1 MFYLSCMVTTKS
13 IPQKDTCKKKRKKS
27 KHINIEK
34 IFKLQGKTVRENMAK
49 NTTIL

>member
-13 IPQKDTCKKKRKKS
+13 IPKKDTCKKKRNK

-34 IFKLQGKTVRENMAK
+34 PSNCKGRQ
-49 NTTIL
+49 

>member
-13 IPQKDTCKKKRKKS
+13 IPKKDTCKKKRKKS

-34 IFKLQGKTVRENMAK
+34 SSNCKGRL
-49 NTTIL
+49 